1 MRLAKPP
8 MPTTSLLRFANGLTL
23 LGQMQQAE
31 GLEMGEARSSAWRF
45 RARKLSRSV
54 SRPCIPACASRLI
67 SLRPE
72 ERIPYFSSGGSSP
85 ASLMWRGEV
94 VVDTLA
100 VRSRDVGAAPA
111 TIEDGDP
118 GPGRLHV
125 GGTDL
130 GLGIDLV
137 VDELVGR
144 LGVRVGAG
152 SAQA

>member
-1 MRLAKPP
+1 MA
-8 MPTTSLLRFANGLTL
+8 
-23 LGQMQQAE
+23 
-31 GLEMGEARSSAWRF
+31 
-45 RARKLSRSV
+45 
-54 SRPCIPACASRLI
+54 
-67 SLRPE
+67 
-72 ERIPYFSSGGSSP
+72 
-85 ASLMWRGEV
+85 GEV

-130 GLGIDLV
+130 GLGIDLA

-144 LGVRVGAG
+144 LGVRVGVRIG
-152 SAQA
+152 PGIGTPENIGPRVS